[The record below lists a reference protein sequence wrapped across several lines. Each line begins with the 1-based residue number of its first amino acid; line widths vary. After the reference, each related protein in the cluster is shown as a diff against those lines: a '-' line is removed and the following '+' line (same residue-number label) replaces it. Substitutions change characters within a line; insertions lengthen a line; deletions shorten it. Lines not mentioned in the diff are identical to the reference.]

1 MKDFSTGLGFILF
14 LIYALLQTP
23 LHGGCSRAW
32 AGPRSSGLRYNQVQ
46 WKASHNSYAQKT
58 DIMTQLRDWNLRS
71 IEFDLHTAKLKLFSR
86 EEAPAGDFLVYHTAR
101 DDFSNCRLLSDCFE
115 AVATFHREMPD
126 HEVIIIFF
134 DMQGVGEEGHTKDDL
149 YALMR
154 KKFPDGGIFTPGDLL
169 AACPEAKNLQEAVT
183 RPGCGWPLLD
193 DLRGKVILVVSDGRD
208 DIKAAGYDLQKDLF
222 FLVAKGH
229 DPKSLHADPDLVFFN
244 MAGPNPFLT
253 EVKKAGFVS
262 RSYWLNDKDS
272 YLKAKSL
279 GANHLATDRIDPKLD
294 PWATIEEQRH

>member
-1 MKDFSTGLGFILF
+1 MKDFSVGLRFILF
-14 LIYALLQTP
+14 IICVLTP
-23 LHGGCSRAW
+23 TTLSVGCSSAF

-46 WKASHNSYAQKT
+46 WKASHNSYAQKA
-58 DIMTQLRDWNLRS
+58 DMMTQLRDWKIRS
-71 IEFDLHTAKLKLFSR
+71 IEFDLHASKRKLWRR
-86 EEAPAGDFLVYHTAR
+86 EAAPAGDFLVYHAAR
-101 DDFSNCRLLSDCFE
+101 DDFSNCRLLSECFE
-115 AVATFHREMPD
+115 AVATFHREQPD
-126 HEVIIIFF
+126 HEVLTIFF

-149 YALMR
+149 YSLMR

-169 AACPEAKNLQEAVT
+169 SGCPGAQNLQEAVT
-183 RPGCGWPLLD
+183 KAGCGWPLLD
-193 DLRGKVILVVSDGRD
+193 DLAGKIILVVSDGRD
-208 DIKAAGYDLQKDLF
+208 DIKAAGYDLQKDLL

-229 DPKSLHADPDLVFFN
+229 DPKSLHADPALVFFN